1 MGVVSHLSKM
11 RATIVLLLAG
21 LASASASTCASMPTY
36 MSGDRIVGGADAP
49 SAIPWQVSLRYCE
62 SGGCHFCGGTI
73 LDSKTI
79 LSAAHCTG
87 NIGSDLSGKYIMAG
101 SNKRSTGGQVLQ
113 VEKGVWNDAM
123 PFNDNTLDNDVV
135 ILKLKDALSM
145 GETNGVLPACL
156 PPSDHLEGNG
166 QVCYVSGW
174 GTLQS
179 GANSL
184 PEDLQYVDVP
194 LISNAK
200 CNDQYNGAITSN
212 MICAGYDEGG
222 KDSCQGDSGGPLV
235 CTNTA
240 GQALI
245 TGVVSWGAGCA
256 WAGKAGVYARVTP
269 YLDWIK
275 ANMEGGT
282 PSPPSPSPPSPSPP
296 SPTPPSPEPP
306 TTGCP
311 DKIDDWHGDN
321 YCDDFMNTEGCQ
333 YDGGDC
339 CQSSPTPGWDN
350 YCEVCECLDGSPA
363 PCEDTW
369 PEKKCQRIKN
379 KNKCHKKR
387 PKMFCK
393 KTCEHC

>member
-1 MGVVSHLSKM
+1 M
-11 RATIVLLLAG
+11 
-21 LASASASTCASMPTY
+21 
-36 MSGDRIVGGADAP
+36 
-49 SAIPWQVSLRYCE
+49 
-62 SGGCHFCGGTI
+62 
-73 LDSKTI
+73 
-79 LSAAHCTG
+79 
-87 NIGSDLSGKYIMAG
+87 
-101 SNKRSTGGQVLQ
+101 LQ